1 MMFTYTSHPVARLG
15 TAALFAAA
23 LVGTLAGGATRVGA
37 QPTRPAVGDAAKVAA
52 TVRALFAASER
63 NDMVALD
70 TLYAGDSLTIFEGA
84 GVNRGWADYRDHHL
98 GPELKEMKNLQY
110 QAADLE
116 VHVEGGTAWVL
127 FRYALKA
134 DMNGRAAD
142 VFGRGTAIVERRGTR
157 WVVRHMQTGGRARR
171 PSDPA

>member
-1 MMFTYTSHPVARLG
+1 M
-15 TAALFAAA
+15 
-23 LVGTLAGGATRVGA
+23 GA
-37 QPTRPAVGDAAKVAA
+37 QPARPSVAPAASEAARVTA

-70 TLYAGDSLTIFEGA
+70 SLYAGDSLTIFEGA

-110 QAADLE
+110 QPADLE
-116 VHVEGGTAWVL
+116 VHVDGGTAWVL

-142 VFGRGTAIVERRGTR
+142 VFGRGTAILERRGTR